1 MGNEHSKNKG
11 HTKDKSEQALDKHPE
26 GEVNS
31 HAVSILYDGLE
42 NSDTSEAAVEQ
53 NSQPSSR
60 PPAKEPGIV
69 EANRTGCAPVVVEQ
83 EPVIENVPEAEAETA
98 KTKTIPEPEPNHQKK
113 EPKESSKE
121 RVNVFDNLFKK
132 KATPQPK
139 SDPAPK
145 KEEIKEKTVEEKKS
159 SPEVSVTVT
168 DEVHAEASEVSVAA
182 HLFPKQLAVRFSF
195 PEAESE
201 LSSLL
206 DFLTADSIQIT
217 TESSEEQPV
226 TTEEKPTEE
235 SGSPPEEE
243 TTELVFGEEPT
254 EDITVEKSLVPK
266 EELGEIAYVLENEA
280 AIYSA
285 IAAELEELEEIAD
298 ALENEAA
305 VDSAIA
311 AELEELEEISDVLEN
326 EAAIYSAIAEE
337 LEELEEIADVLEDVA
352 AIESEEL
359 ESSPSAKETTEKN
372 KKNDEGKET
381 SDSSS
386 RLLGQLQFACMKII
400 KESVYSPVRVCTE
413 MSAEGCGTINIT
425 IQVSLRQRGY
435 LKYEDETSSETA
447 LDME

>member
-11 HTKDKSEQALDKHPE
+11 HTEDKSEQALDKHPE

-31 HAVSILYDGLE
+31 HAVSISYDGLE
-42 NSDTSEAAVEQ
+42 KSDTSEAAVEQ
-53 NSQPSSR
+53 NSQPSSL

-69 EANRTGCAPVVVEQ
+69 EANGSGCAPVGVEQ
-83 EPVIENVPEAEAETA
+83 EPVIENVPETEAETA
-98 KTKTIPEPEPNHQKK
+98 KAKTIPEPNHQKK

-132 KATPQPK
+132 KATPQPNP
-139 SDPAPK
+139 DPAPE
-145 KEEIKEKTVEEKKS
+145 KEEPIKEKTVEESKS
-159 SPEVSVTVT
+159 SPEVPVTVINGIHT
-168 DEVHAEASEVSVAA
+168 EKSEVLMAA

-195 PEAESE
+195 PEAEPE

-206 DFLTADSIQIT
+206 DFLTADIIQIT
-217 TESSEEQPV
+217 TERSEEQP
-226 TTEEKPTEE
+226 TEE
-235 SGSPPEEE
+235 SVSPPEEE
-243 TTELVFGEEPT
+243 TTEPVFGEEPT
-254 EDITVEKSLVPK
+254 EDTTVEKSPVPK
-266 EELGEIAYVLENEA
+266 EELEEIADELENEA

-298 ALENEAA
+298 VLENEAA

-311 AELEELEEISDVLEN
+311 EELEEIADVLEN
-326 EAAIYSAIAEE
+326 EAAIYSAIAAE

-381 SDSSS
+381 SDLSS
-386 RLLGQLQFACMKII
+386 RLLVQLQSACMKII

-413 MSAEGCGTINIT
+413 VSAEGCGTINIT
-425 IQVSLRQRGY
+425 LKVSLRQRGD
-435 LKYEDETSSETA
+435 LKCEEETSAETA
-447 LDME
+447 FDME

>member
-11 HTKDKSEQALDKHPE
+11 HTKDESEQALDKHLE

-69 EANRTGCAPVVVEQ
+69 EANGSGCAPVVVEQ

-98 KTKTIPEPEPNHQKK
+98 KTKTIPEPEPKHQKK

-132 KATPQPK
+132 KATPQLNP
-139 SDPAPK
+139 DPAPE
-145 KEEIKEKTVEEKKS
+145 KEEPIKEKTVEESKS

-168 DEVHAEASEVSVAA
+168 DGIHAEASEVLMAA

-217 TESSEEQPV
+217 TESSDGQPV
-226 TTEEKPTEE
+226 TTEEQPTEE
-235 SGSPPEEE
+235 SVSPPEEE
-243 TTELVFGEEPT
+243 TTEPVFGEEPT
-254 EDITVEKSLVPK
+254 EDTIVEKSPIPK
-266 EELGEIAYVLENEA
+266 EELG
-280 AIYSA
+280 
-285 IAAELEELEEIAD
+285 EIAD

-305 VDSAIA
+305 IYSAIA

-337 LEELEEIADVLEDVA
+337 LEELEEIEDVLEDVT

-386 RLLGQLQFACMKII
+386 RLLGQLQSACMKII

-425 IQVSLRQRGY
+425 IQVSLRQRGD
-435 LKYEDETSSETA
+435 LKCEDETSTETA

>member
-26 GEVNS
+26 REVNS

-60 PPAKEPGIV
+60 LPAKEPGIV
-69 EANRTGCAPVVVEQ
+69 EANGSGCAPVVVEQ
-83 EPVIENVPEAEAETA
+83 EPVIENV
-98 KTKTIPEPEPNHQKK
+98 PEPEPNHQKK

-121 RVNVFDNLFKK
+121 RMNIFDNLFKK
-132 KATPQPK
+132 KATPQLNP
-139 SDPAPK
+139 DPAPE
-145 KEEIKEKTVEEKKS
+145 KEEPIKEKTVEESKS

-168 DEVHAEASEVSVAA
+168 DGIHAEASEVLMAA

-195 PEAESE
+195 PEAVSE
-201 LSSLL
+201 LSSQL

-226 TTEEKPTEE
+226 TTEEQPTEE
-235 SGSPPEEE
+235 SVSPPEEE
-243 TTELVFGEEPT
+243 TTEPVFGEEPT
-254 EDITVEKSLVPK
+254 EDTTVEKSPVPK
-266 EELGEIAYVLENEA
+266 EELGEIADVLENEA

-372 KKNDEGKET
+372 RKNDEGKET
-381 SDSSS
+381 SISSS
-386 RLLGQLQFACMKII
+386 RLLGQLQSACMEII

-425 IQVSLRQRGY
+425 IQVSLRQRGD
-435 LKYEDETSSETA
+435 LKCEDETSAETA

>member
-31 HAVSILYDGLE
+31 HAVRILYDGLE

-53 NSQPSSR
+53 NSQPSSL
-60 PPAKEPGIV
+60 PPPKEPGIV
-69 EANRTGCAPVVVEQ
+69 EANGSGCAPVVVEQ

-132 KATPQPK
+132 KATPQPNP
-139 SDPAPK
+139 DPAPE
-145 KEEIKEKTVEEKKS
+145 KEDPIKDKTVEESKS
-159 SPEVSVTVT
+159 SPEVPVTVT
-168 DEVHAEASEVSVAA
+168 DGIHAEASEVLMAA

-206 DFLTADSIQIT
+206 DFFTVDRIQIT
-217 TESSEEQPV
+217 TGSFEEQPV
-226 TTEEKPTEE
+226 TTEEQPTEE
-235 SGSPPEEE
+235 SVSPPEEE
-243 TTELVFGEEPT
+243 TTEPVFGEEPT
-254 EDITVEKSLVPK
+254 EDTTVEKSPVPK
-266 EELGEIAYVLENEA
+266 EELEEIAYVLENEA
-280 AIYSA
+280 ALYSA
-285 IAAELEELEEIAD
+285 IAAELEELEEIAY
-298 ALENEAA
+298 
-305 VDSAIA
+305 VFQ
-311 AELEELEEISDVLEN
+311 N
-326 EAAIYSAIAEE
+326 EAAIYPAIAEE

-352 AIESEEL
+352 SVESEEL

-386 RLLGQLQFACMKII
+386 RLLSQLQSACMKII

-413 MSAEGCGTINIT
+413 VSAEGCGTINIT
-425 IQVSLRQRGY
+425 LKVSLRQRRD
-435 LKYEDETSSETA
+435 LKCEDETSAETA